1 MQLFDWMLLQSSEVH
16 FSEVEQQCITLQW
29 STATVH
35 YIAMKYSNSAL
46 HFSEVEQQCITLQ
59 WSTATKSAAMLSNQL
74 WLTAPPTGGAFLFLN
89 PQAAEVFSFFYDL
102 RPKTASFFFFHKL
115 QKSKVV
121 SVLFLFFLWSATRD
135 KSNVLSFISFPINL

>member
-1 MQLFDWMLLQSSEVH
+1 
-16 FSEVEQQCITLQW
+16 
-29 STATVH
+29 
-35 YIAMKYSNSAL
+35 
-46 HFSEVEQQCITLQ
+46 
-59 WSTATKSAAMLSNQL
+59 MLSNQL

-121 SVLFLFFLWSATRD
+121 SVLFSFFFDLRPETSPSPFVHFFSYQPLTSNMSFSYQSTSPQNPNNILKFYKSPTKSFWSILGSV
-135 KSNVLSFISFPINL
+135 KYYSMVKKKLQ